1 MLPDL
6 GTYAVPVLS
15 SYAVVR
21 WGLLIAVVVAS
32 IWKARRVRARLE
44 QWKPGGGRTTL
55 RVNWLMLL
63 PVALTMGFFGIAGY
77 QLMNNAKPCSMAS
90 TPRPCAPPSRAGRHR
105 TWRWSRWAETA
116 LPDPAPILE
125 ENGLVV
131 VNFFASWCPPC
142 RAEHPTL
149 TALAEA
155 GTPLYGVNYRDR
167 VDQALGFLDELGN
180 PYDRIGR
187 DEQARNGADWG
198 VVAMPE
204 TFFIDETGTVVLHF
218 RGPVTERSLTAQIR
232 PPWPRPATACRSS
245 RGKRRWGGDRPYAQ
259 GAASSTVIWPNTFS
273 RLPAQIGRCGQS
285 RGSFGYSNLPPGQ
298 QKPIHHLARHLVAGH
313 EDRPVIL
320 GHRHQPTV
328 EHPVQ
333 RTRQARPLRTA
344 SLPCRS
350 TGRMWA
356 A

>member
-1 MLPDL
+1 M
-6 GTYAVPVLS
+6 
-15 SYAVVR
+15 
-21 WGLLIAVVVAS
+21 
-32 IWKARRVRARLE
+32 
-44 QWKPGGGRTTL
+44 

-77 QLMNNAKPCSMAS
+77 QLMNNREALQHGVDTQALRSAQQG
-90 TPRPCAPPSRAGRHR
+90 RPAPDLALEPLG
-105 TWRWSRWAETA
+105 ETA
-116 LPDPAPILE
+116 LLTRADLE

-232 PPWPRPATACRSS
+232 PA
-245 RGKRRWGGDRPYAQ
+245 
-259 GAASSTVIWPNTFS
+259 
-273 RLPAQIGRCGQS
+273 
-285 RGSFGYSNLPPGQ
+285 
-298 QKPIHHLARHLVAGH
+298 LAEAGH
-313 EDRPVIL
+313 
-320 GHRHQPTV
+320 
-328 EHPVQ
+328 
-333 RTRQARPLRTA
+333 
-344 SLPCRS
+344 SLPELA
-350 TGRMWA
+350 GEEA
-356 A
+356 VGG